1 MDIVEVLKNAV
12 WENVSDVFIVAGG
25 PISYRKKGIV
35 TRAQDDKLMPDDTE
49 AMVKQ
54 IYAISK
60 RDQLRDLATVD
71 DDDFSF
77 AIPGL
82 SRFRVNIYK
91 QRGSYSAVIRVI
103 SFNMPDPVQLGLPE
117 SLVRIGDTA
126 KGLVLVTGPAASGK
140 TTTLTCM
147 VDYINKTRCD
157 HIITLEDPIE
167 YLQRHDQSIVS
178 QREIG
183 IDTPDYVRGLREAL
197 RESPDVI
204 LLGELRDYETI
215 SIAMTAA
222 ETGHLLLSTLHTLG
236 ASNTVN
242 RIIDVF
248 PANQQ
253 HQIAVQLSTV
263 LHAVISQQLL
273 PTISGGMAPAFEV
286 LFATTAVRNMI
297 RDGKVYQLDG
307 VIYSSQ
313 DQHMISMDSTILSL
327 YKKGE
332 ITKETALNYAFH
344 PETLERSL

>member
-103 SFNMPDPVQLGLPE
+103 SFNMPDPVQFGLPE
-117 SLVRIGDTA
+117 SLVKIGDT
-126 KGLVLVTGPAASGK
+126 
-140 TTTLTCM
+140 
-147 VDYINKTRCD
+147 NKTRCD

-167 YLQRHDQSIVS
+167 YLHRHDQSIVS

-183 IDTPDYVRGLREAL
+183 IDTPDYVRGLRAAL